1 FKRNGLATEVQLKNG
16 QLLGA
21 FIVTIAW
28 ALLAAEG
35 AATAGEVTV
44 VQSHAACR
52 DTATVERFEEFERRD
67 DDQGYKQLYL
77 STGASRE
84 CIFLRSNE
92 ILTAGE
98 IRGEWACVKSSQSSP
113 CY

>member
-1 FKRNGLATEVQLKNG
+1 LKNG
-16 QLLGA
+16 QLFSA
-21 FIVTIAW
+21 FIATIAW

-35 AATAGEVTV
+35 HATAGEVTV
-44 VQSHAACR
+44 IQSHAACK

-77 STGASRE
+77 STGASGA

-92 ILTAGE
+92 ILRAGE
-98 IRGEWACVKSSQSSP
+98 VRGEWTCVMSSESSL
-113 CY
+113 CYWTRASILAPR